1 MEEEEAPDSWGLVPG
16 SRAAAAAIDMKQAV
30 ESGEREMTEL
40 RAMLARKGVYETF
53 KSSGGSHH
61 ILSFYLFFSC
71 FYYIFFYF
79 FFLLLL
85 LLLFLFLFFLF
96 LFFLFYFSSS
106 IYFLYLY
113 LHLHHLVVLLDF
125 SICIYTSITARINCN
140 HHI

>member
-79 FFLLLL
+79 LL

>member
-71 FYYIFFYF
+71 FYYIFYY
-79 FFLLLL
+79 FLLLL
-85 LLLFLFLFFLF
+85 LLLLFF

-113 LHLHHLVVLLDF
+113 LHLHHLVVVLDF